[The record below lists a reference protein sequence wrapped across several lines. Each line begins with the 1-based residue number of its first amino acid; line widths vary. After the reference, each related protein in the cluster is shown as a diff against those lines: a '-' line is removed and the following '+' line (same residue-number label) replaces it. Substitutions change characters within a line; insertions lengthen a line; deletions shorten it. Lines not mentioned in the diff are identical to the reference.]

1 MSLEST
7 VKMTDAAGENATMEL
22 IARLRAGENYQ
33 SAREIVER
41 QYLLLPPETSE
52 TDTEE

>member
-1 MSLEST
+1 
-7 VKMTDAAGENATMEL
+7 MTDAAGENATMEL